1 MSSKENRTKYLF
13 ILSVIN
19 ALTIISGIFMSM
31 SNILIN
37 SKYGFITAAFV
48 AATVADCII
57 IGYRDKSIENM
68 YFKKY
73 SDTSE
78 ETEKYKERMLET
90 IEERD
95 ILKSQLEYYT
105 SGKIKEEYDAMKQKC
120 VTIENFRNS
129 FPYKI
134 TDGYVLYNIMRTD
147 LQAGTSSTWKIV
159 GDYNGELW
167 ECNIVRPNNQS
178 YKELL
183 ALSVSTSEP
192 SQIAALNLGQ
202 SLLWE

>member
-1 MSSKENRTKYLF
+1 MNNKENRTKSLF

-19 ALTIISGIFMSM
+19 VLAIIAGIFMNM
-31 SNILIN
+31 SNILVN
-37 SKYGFITAAFV
+37 SKYGFITAIF
-48 AATVADCII
+48 AAAIAADCII
-57 IGYRDKSIENM
+57 IGYRDKSLENM
-68 YFKKY
+68 YIKKY
-73 SDTSE
+73 SDANDE
-78 ETEKYKERMLET
+78 AVKYKGRMLEA
-90 IEERD
+90 IEEKD
-95 ILKSQLEYYT
+95 KLKSQLEYYT
-105 SGKIKEEYDAMKQKC
+105 SGKVKEEYDAMKQKC
-120 VTIENFRNS
+120 ETIENFRNS

-134 TDGYVLYNIMRTD
+134 ADGYVLYNIMRTD

-167 ECNIVRPNNQS
+167 ECSIVRPNNQS

-202 SLLWE
+202 TLLWE